1 MYITRRLSEYR
12 RNPSELTQP
21 PPEGPSS
28 GVLVIHDQHSQ
39 IQSTCCF
46 GSCEVVEGNH
56 SGLPLTQNLKL
67 AVLFN
72 SGGDDSTNDPI
83 VFIPVLDKPLSSNC
97 YYAIRRRGKHSGEA
111 STSAKEK
118 DIVSCCLCL
127 TQVPEAK
134 PKQLDPYDTYQQ
146 FEIHQKKPSSRY
158 YHATSVAPDGVPPWF
173 LKKKEWTVSYSRS
186 QEFEP
191 RDDAKGLNKEPRS
204 ELPALG
210 ASVVVGK
217 WYVPFIFVK
226 EKDAKDQIKRSV
238 YYSLTLE
245 QRWEEVFS
253 HENDKSENHDV
264 VVDVEV
270 EVEDEVVKLGGQ
282 EITRG
287 VNENGFV
294 WFGVGDR
301 KIGLRSVVVE
311 RMKWEEER
319 FGWRS
324 KGEQERAM
332 VVKRL
337 EEKPKDGSF
346 WKSYHCYVLIESFV
360 LKRMDE
366 SLVLTYEFRHVDKVK
381 SKWSKLIGAT

>member
-39 IQSTCCF
+39 ILS
-46 GSCEVVEGNH
+46 SY
-56 SGLPLTQNLKL
+56 
-67 AVLFN
+67 VLLWLV
-72 SGGDDSTNDPI
+72 GGDDSTNDPI
-83 VFIPVLDKPLSSNC
+83 MFIPVLDKPMSSNC

-111 STSAKEK
+111 STSAKEE

-134 PKQLDPYDTYQQ
+134 PKQLDPYDIYQQ

-158 YHATSVAPDGVPPWF
+158 YHGTSVAPDGVPPWF
-173 LKKKEWTVSYSRS
+173 LKKKEWTVVYS
-186 QEFEP
+186 E
-191 RDDAKGLNKEPRS
+191 
-204 ELPALG
+204 
-210 ASVVVGK
+210 

-226 EKDAKDQIKRSV
+226 ERDAKDQIKRSV
-238 YYSLTLE
+238 YYSMTLE
-245 QRWEEVFS
+245 QRWEEVFF

-270 EVEDEVVKLGGQ
+270 EDKVVKLEGQ
-282 EITRG
+282 ETTR
-287 VNENGFV
+287 
-294 WFGVGDR
+294 
-301 KIGLRSVVVE
+301 
-311 RMKWEEER
+311 EER
-319 FGWRS
+319 FGWTS
-324 KGEQERAM
+324 KVDQERAM

-337 EEKPKDGSF
+337 EKPKDGSF

-381 SKWSKLIGAT
+381 SKWSKLVGAT

>member
-12 RNPSELTQP
+12 RYPSELTQP

-46 GSCEVVEGNH
+46 GSCEVVECNH

-97 YYAIRRRGKHSGEA
+97 YYAIRRRGKYSGEA
-111 STSAKEK
+111 STSAKEE

-186 QEFEP
+186 QEFEL
-191 RDDAKGLNKEPRS
+191 RDDGKGLNKELRS

-264 VVDVEV
+264 VVDV

-366 SLVLTYEFRHVDKVK
+366 SLVLTYEFRHADKLK
-381 SKWSKLIGAT
+381 SKWSELVGAT